1 MASSPLSLA
10 ALVALPLSALTSP
23 ALATEADSGGGNTI
37 IVTAQASPGPTLS
50 ASGAGDYAITAADI
64 ANLPTGGASPMTDVL
79 AQMPGV
85 AIDQNQQ
92 IHIRNTEGPQFQYQ
106 INGALV
112 PLDINSNP
120 PFLSMI
126 NPQFVE
132 HLDLVDGVLPSRYAY
147 ATGGVIDIRTKDG
160 CAQPG
165 GSASLTV
172 GQRDSFIPSAQY
184 GGCAGKFSYYVNGQ
198 YERGNTAFS
207 SATPGAEPIHDTT
220 HQGQGFGYFSY
231 AIDPNTK
238 LSLTLSASSSNN
250 QLPNVPG
257 LPAQFTL
264 AGVNPSD
271 SADINSYL
279 NFRDKLTILS
289 LTGGNGAGSNGEGL
303 SWHLAYA
310 AHTIKQEFLPDQN
323 AELTYQGVASTAIH
337 QNHDNT
343 LQGDITLATG
353 AHTLEAGFYA
363 GQYLVN
369 VSDSTLAFPADANGN
384 QLSTTPVSITSTTHM
399 ANLVLGLYLSD
410 LWQITDR
417 LKLDTGLRLDRLS
430 GYTDHAQLDPTL
442 NLSYRLTPDVSL
454 HAGFARY
461 MQVPSLQGIA
471 PNAAALFSGTT
482 AAVGSGGITNPLTED
497 DAYWDAGL
505 TARLNSHFK
514 LSLDGYYEQTYH
526 YLDTGQFGVVPIF
539 APFNYG
545 TGHIW
550 GTELA
555 LNYKSEHFSA
565 YANLTVGQNRQKGV
579 ATGQFNFDPD
589 ELAYINAH
597 AIPLDHQPLVGVSA
611 GLTYRLHGWSLSV
624 DGIYSSGLCGGFAD
638 QTALPQVIQFN
649 ASLERTF
656 RLPHLG
662 PITDRLTILNLT
674 DRTNAIRPADGIGI
688 FQAAY
693 GPRFTV
699 QNTVSIAF

>member
-1 MASSPLSLA
+1 MTSTSSSLATLAILPLA
-10 ALVALPLSALTSP
+10 ALSLPA
-23 ALATEADSGGGNTI
+23 AAAEADGGTTI
-37 IVTAQASPGPTLS
+37 TVTAQNQPGPTLS

-132 HLDLVDGVLPSRYAY
+132 HLDLEDGVLPSRYAY

-172 GQRDSFIPSAQY
+172 GQRDTFIPSIQY

-198 YERGNTAFS
+198 YERSNTAFS

-231 AIDPNTK
+231 AFSARTK

-257 LPAQFTL
+257 LPAPFTL
-264 AGVNPSD
+264 AGVTPAD
-271 SADINSYL
+271 SADINSTL
-279 NFRDKLTILS
+279 NFRDKLAILS
-289 LTGGNGAGSNGEGL
+289 LTGGNDAGL

-310 AHTIKQEFLPDQN
+310 AHSIRQEFLPDQN
-323 AELTYQGVASTAIH
+323 AELIYQGVASTAIH

-369 VSDSTLAFPADANGN
+369 VSDNTLAFPADANGN
-384 QLSTTPVSITSTTHM
+384 QLSTTPVSIASATHM

-461 MQVPSLQGIA
+461 MQVPSLQGFA
-471 PNAAALFSGTT
+471 PNTAALFAGTT

-505 TARLNSHFK
+505 TARLSRHLK

-545 TGHIW
+545 SGYMW
-550 GTELA
+550 GVELA
-555 LNYKSEHFSA
+555 LNYKAEHLSA

-597 AIPLDHQPLVGVSA
+597 TIPLDHQPLVGVSA
-611 GLTYRLHGWSLSV
+611 GLTYKLRGWSLSV

-638 QTALPQVIQFN
+638 QTALPQVIQLN

-656 RLPHLG
+656 HLPHLG

-674 DRTNAIRPADGIGI
+674 DRTNEIRPADGIGI